1 MQIDSQ
7 KKKQNVENKIYNKTS
22 IDKKIIKWINKSIY
36 INAEIYIYRKY
47 IFVKNIINI
56 KYMYIYILLSIQC
69 HLKSFVHASKKQNN
83 ACHAI
88 VMEKLKYT

>member
-1 MQIDSQ
+1 
-7 KKKQNVENKIYNKTS
+7 
-22 IDKKIIKWINKSIY
+22 
-36 INAEIYIYRKY
+36 
-47 IFVKNIINI
+47 
-56 KYMYIYILLSIQC
+56 MYIYILLSIQC